1 MTPFDIV
8 LFLMG
13 IEGMMV
19 EWYENE
25 NTWTF
30 HYTFTKN
37 EVIWNY
43 STAVDFS
50 TITDDRVTADKIM
63 QKDLLNYL
71 QHHFKIYR
79 FFDKIDF
86 TDYEFPKQPIKS

>member
-13 IEGMMV
+13 IEGMLI
-19 EWYENE
+19 EWYEDGNI
-25 NTWTF
+25 WSF

-37 EVIWNY
+37 EVIHNF
-43 STAVDFS
+43 STQMDS
-50 TITDDRVTADKIM
+50 TTITDDRINHERIM
-63 QKDLLNYL
+63 QKDLLNYM
-71 QHHFKIYR
+71 QFHFKVYR

-86 TDYEFPKQPIKS
+86 TDYKFPSEPKKI